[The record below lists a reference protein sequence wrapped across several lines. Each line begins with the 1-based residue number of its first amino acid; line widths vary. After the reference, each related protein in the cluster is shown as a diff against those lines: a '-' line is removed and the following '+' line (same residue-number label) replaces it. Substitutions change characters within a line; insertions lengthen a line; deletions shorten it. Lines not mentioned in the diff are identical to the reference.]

1 MKSVEKEIETRSSG
15 NADVKHLTE
24 MKGLGP
30 VNSATIVSEIGD
42 IGQFDSALKLES
54 YGGKCPD
61 MTGSGGKSHPRG
73 ITRVR
78 SYLSNAAYENAVSLV
93 THRNGEFYDLFT
105 REMGSKLL
113 NALSVKLPDAIRSRS
128 IEIVTTKKL
137 ELKRKKH

>member
-24 MKGLGP
+24 MKGMGP
-30 VNSATIVSEIGD
+30 VNSATIVLEIGD

-73 ITRVR
+73 D
-78 SYLSNAAYENAVSLV
+78 NQGQE
-93 THRNGEFYDLFT
+93 
-105 REMGSKLL
+105 
-113 NALSVKLPDAIRSRS
+113 LPEQCCI
-128 IEIVTTKKL
+128 
-137 ELKRKKH
+137 